1 MAHDIQSTV
10 AHNQALEREIEGLRH
25 SIAEGQEVRHQQQNS
40 IYQNNAALQ
49 KWEQE
54 CFAQSSRISVLDK
67 ERCALIERIQH
78 MTENLHHLTK
88 QTEDVS
94 ASINQAQTDITK
106 LKSMI
111 HGLDLEINNL
121 ESANGLLVEEQKQ
134 KLAKNSQ
141 EYNLAHE
148 LTSQL

>member
-1 MAHDIQSTV
+1 
-10 AHNQALEREIEGLRH
+10 
-25 SIAEGQEVRHQQQNS
+25 
-40 IYQNNAALQ
+40 
-49 KWEQE
+49 
-54 CFAQSSRISVLDK
+54 
-67 ERCALIERIQH
+67 